1 MNKVNATRQNT
12 MQHIVDKLPAVIF
25 EYTVFPDGSR
35 DFTYVS
41 PRCKEILGL
50 SQEIILSGVLPIRSF
65 IHPEDWEDFSRST
78 ETSIAATT
86 EWKWM
91 GRILYENKETWV
103 ETNGTPTQMEDGRV
117 AWSGLI
123 TDITSRMDSEQRQRH
138 AERSYRNLL
147 EQIPLGV
154 GIHKNGKLIYVNEY
168 ALKMMA
174 ARTPE
179 DMIGKNVID
188 FVHPQYREIAISRVK
203 KALDGETAPVMEEQY
218 IRVDGKVIDVEVSS
232 HPFTYEGEP
241 AVQVIVKDITDK
253 KVAQETIR
261 KAETL
266 FSQLF
271 QNSPFAIVM
280 LNDKGA
286 VVRINKG
293 FEEMFG
299 FTGEELSGK
308 ELNQFIVP
316 DALESEGNDLNSLIT
331 SYRVI
336 RIETH
341 RIRKDTSPLSV
352 IIYGVPVHL
361 DDTTIGIFGVYVD
374 ITERKKVE
382 EELKIRNTELD
393 NFVYKVSHDLRAP
406 LSSVLGLVNLASLPG
421 NDDNL
426 KEYLPLIGQKVRQLD
441 HFISDVLSH
450 SKNLK
455 LDVKIGKIDFE
466 NVIHQTFKDLSYLEG
481 ANSIRKEIAIE
492 GVDFHSDPW
501 RIAEIFR
508 NLISN
513 AIKYRN
519 LGHPAPS
526 IHIFIKQTPQA
537 AEIIFKDNGIGIDA
551 SNRIRIFEMFYRA
564 SEQSEGSGLGLYI
577 VKNAVDKL
585 GGEVTV
591 ESEAGQGTSF
601 TIILPNLVSSLE
613 NP

>member
-1 MNKVNATRQNT
+1 MPKKV
-12 MQHIVDKLPAVIF
+12 IAV
-25 EYTVFPDGSR
+25 
-35 DFTYVS
+35 
-41 PRCKEILGL
+41 
-50 SQEIILSGVLPIRSF
+50 GV
-65 IHPEDWEDFSRST
+65 
-78 ETSIAATT
+78 
-86 EWKWM
+86 
-91 GRILYENKETWV
+91 
-103 ETNGTPTQMEDGRV
+103 
-117 AWSGLI
+117 
-123 TDITSRMDSEQRQRH
+123 
-138 AERSYRNLL
+138 
-147 EQIPLGV
+147 
-154 GIHKNGKLIYVNEY
+154 HKHGKLIYVNDY

-174 ARTPE
+174 AQKE
-179 DMIGKNVID
+179 DLIGKSVLD
-188 FVHPQYREIAISRVK
+188 FVHPEYRDMAISRVK
-203 KALDGETAPVMEEQY
+203 IALSGESAPPMEEKY

-232 HPFTYEGEP
+232 HPFMYEGEP
-241 AVQVIVKDITDK
+241 AVQVIVKDITAEK
-253 KVAQETIR
+253 EARKTIR

-266 FSQLF
+266 FAQLF
-271 QNSPFAIVM
+271 QNSPLAIVM
-280 LNDKGA
+280 LNDKGT
-286 VVRINKG
+286 VVQINKG

-299 FTGEELSGK
+299 FTQSELSGK

-316 DALESEGNDLNSLIT
+316 DALVSEGNDLNSLIT

-341 RIRKDTSPLSV
+341 RIRKDGARLSV

-374 ITERKKVE
+374 ITESKKVE
-382 EELKIRNTELD
+382 EELKIRNIELD

-426 KEYLPLIGQKVRQLD
+426 KDYLPLIGQKVRQLD

-455 LDVKIGKIDFE
+455 LDVKTGKIDFQ
-466 NVIHQTFKDLSYLEG
+466 NVIDQTFKDLGYLDG
-481 ANSIRKEIAIE
+481 TVAIRKEIAIE
-492 GVDFHSDPW
+492 GEDFYSDPW

-519 LGHPAPS
+519 LNHKAPS
-526 IHIFIKQTPQA
+526 IHIFIRQTSGA

-551 SNRIRIFEMFYRA
+551 ANKIKIFEMFYRA

-585 GGEVTV
+585 GGEVLV
-591 ESEAGQGTSF
+591 ESETGLGTTF
-601 TIILPNLVSSLE
+601 TITLPNQVSFLE
-613 NP
+613 N